1 MRSNRVSIN
10 QSMCDLVVLEGKDGS
25 VDCEDLDADTC
36 QSSMAAKYA
45 NIDENIN
52 SDQDIEPDQDPFP

>member
-1 MRSNRVSIN
+1 
-10 QSMCDLVVLEGKDGS
+10 MCDLVVLEGKDGS

-52 SDQDIEPDQDPFP
+52 SDQDIDPDQDPFP